1 MSAFITWLRE
11 LFTDQTYGQS
21 LETFIVSRNPTSNEQ
36 VESLEREWHM
46 HKLRHSGKF
55 LVG

>member
-21 LETFIVSRNPTSNEQ
+21 LETFIVSHNPTSNEQ

-55 LVG
+55 LAG